1 MFCGPPRWAALW
13 GSVLISGQITFVSQA
28 EIEQGGGGCVLSK
41 HTMYLLDG
49 RTLNAPVMV
58 IGAARFKL
66 DTSKTD
72 LLWVIG
78 FISC

>member
-1 MFCGPPRWAALW
+1 MLW
-13 GSVLISGQITFVSQA
+13 GSVLISGQIMFVSQA
-28 EIEQGGGGCVLSK
+28 EIERGGCVLSK

-49 RTLNAPVMV
+49 RTLNVPVMV